1 MKILNKYG
9 IIIIEDK
16 KDGDFMSKLN
26 KIFLILII
34 IFLLVSVFSEVLADI
49 EPDSFKP
56 AELSESGTT
65 ITKFNQVIGA
75 FQAIGSIAS
84 VVAIVVT
91 GIRYMVASVE
101 EKAEYKNT
109 FIYYIVGAFLVF
121 AISNVS
127 ALIYNWATG
136 LNV

>member
-1 MKILNKYG
+1 
-9 IIIIEDK
+9 
-16 KDGDFMSKLN
+16 MSKLN

-34 IFLLVSVFSEVLADI
+34 IFLLVSVFSKVLADI
-49 EPDSFKP
+49 EPDSFQP
-56 AELSESGTT
+56 AELSESETT

-75 FQAIGSIAS
+75 FQAVGSIAS
-84 VVAIVVT
+84 VLAIVVT

-109 FIYYIVGAFLVF
+109 FIYYIVGAVLVF